1 MRKQRLLNDIQKI
14 LALNLSIAASFWGLN
29 TQAFAHGGKAEMVSL
44 YQNMS
49 EQGAKVVKDD
59 FTNTYMITKGSIVV
73 RAKTQF
79 RSGFDKWQT
88 FQAQRAFIN

>member
-59 FTNTYMITKGSIVV
+59 FPIRIQLPKALWWLEPSQ
-73 RAKTQF
+73 TQIRF
-79 RSGFDKWQT
+79 
-88 FQAQRAFIN
+88 

>member
-59 FTNTYMITKGSIVV
+59 FYQYLYDHQRFYGSSGQ
-73 RAKTQF
+73 TQF
-79 RSGFDKWQT
+79 RSGFGEWQA
-88 FQAQRAFIN
+88 FQTQRAFIN

>member
-1 MRKQRLLNDIQKI
+1 MTYKKYWHLTYQSLQ
-14 LALNLSIAASFWGLN
+14 AFWGLN

-59 FTNTYMITKGSIVV
+59 FYQYLYDHQRFYGSSGQ
-73 RAKTQF
+73 TQF
-79 RSGFDKWQT
+79 RSGFGEWQA
-88 FQAQRAFIN
+88 FQTPACLY